1 MDDGTSL
8 ECFVGTGGG
17 GNKEIC
23 EDGRL
28 SSYESAIDAEGGF
41 ASVEDEVAV
50 VIPDLGVAGKIG
62 GRNG

>member
-1 MDDGTSL
+1 MDYRASL
-8 ECFVGTGGG
+8 EGFVGARTRGG
-17 GNKEIC
+17 KEIR
-23 EDGRL
+23 EYSRL

-41 ASVEDEVAV
+41 ASDEDEVAV